1 VRTERSAG
9 NSGGPNFLCD
19 HFAEPLGAG
28 MIALPGAAFTA
39 SILFDLLSLV
49 AERPAQARAYRRGS
63 ADLLRFGVSSS
74 LASLTLEV
82 ADYLHTPPEGADAS
96 IATRKLALN
105 GAVIAIYLL
114 DLAERQN
121 IVTDE
126 RNPQTGLA
134 VLPFGLSLLGLS
146 LLGVSAK
153 LQ

>member
-1 VRTERSAG
+1 
-9 NSGGPNFLCD
+9 
-19 HFAEPLGAG
+19 

-49 AERPAQARAYRRGS
+49 AERPVQARAYRRGS
-63 ADLLRFGVSSS
+63 ADLLRFGVSSC

-82 ADYLHTPPEGADAS
+82 ADYLHSPPEETDVSLAM
-96 IATRKLALN
+96 RKLALN

-121 IVTDE
+121 IVKDE
-126 RNPQTGLA
+126 HNAQPGLA

-146 LLGVSAK
+146 LLGMSAK
-153 LQ
+153 VE